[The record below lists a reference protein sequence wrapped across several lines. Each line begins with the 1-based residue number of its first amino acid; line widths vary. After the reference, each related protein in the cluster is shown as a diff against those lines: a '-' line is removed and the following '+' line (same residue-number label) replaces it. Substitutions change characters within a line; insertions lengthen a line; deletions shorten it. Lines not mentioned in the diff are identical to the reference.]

1 MLELLKIE
9 HEAFTFFTRGFARL
23 MESRKFRYIFVVLL
37 NKNEYISFVKLQD
50 HIREDTQSIFIILG
64 EKELDRYVMHKNYEI
79 LYHNQLLRPFEQV
92 LVANNLC
99 LPLEMATN
107 VQTNK
112 ESIFDYIKRILDKGD
127 VVLPIKKDVAFQMLP
142 ILESDDVT
150 LQEIASMSRMDP
162 GIHAG
167 LIKLSNTVHYSGF
180 FTDIKD
186 IETAIIRI
194 GTLNIKMFLINYINK
209 SLAANKDLL
218 YHHDI
223 NEAVEESLQVAS
235 ISNVLADVLKFSG
248 KRIVFSIGMVHLIG
262 YIFLLAILSD
272 YLAEEK
278 ASKEDIESCRNLA
291 KVNGINVGVAL
302 LKKWKFKQEF
312 YQPVQYQDEPAKCKY
327 QNEAKILKTSKVIY
341 RYFKIEDTAQAGA
354 YLKKMHVTLTASQLE
369 QIKVNSEDF
378 YKQTRLLFD

>member
-1 MLELLKIE
+1 
-9 HEAFTFFTRGFARL
+9 
-23 MESRKFRYIFVVLL
+23 
-37 NKNEYISFVKLQD
+37 
-50 HIREDTQSIFIILG
+50 
-64 EKELDRYVMHKNYEI
+64 
-79 LYHNQLLRPFEQV
+79 
-92 LVANNLC
+92 
-99 LPLEMATN
+99 
-107 VQTNK
+107 
-112 ESIFDYIKRILDKGD
+112 
-127 VVLPIKKDVAFQMLP
+127 
-142 ILESDDVT
+142 
-150 LQEIASMSRMDP
+150 
-162 GIHAG
+162 
-167 LIKLSNTVHYSGF
+167 
-180 FTDIKD
+180 
-186 IETAIIRI
+186 
-194 GTLNIKMFLINYINK
+194 
-209 SLAANKDLL
+209 
-218 YHHDI
+218 
-223 NEAVEESLQVAS
+223 
-235 ISNVLADVLKFSG
+235 
-248 KRIVFSIGMVHLIG
+248 MVHLIG